1 MTKAYPEP
9 TEIELRLAKALYAVE
24 NHELTTWDMECTTP
38 ELREYWIESA
48 RAAIRAMREAT
59 TEMLREAGMVVAGN
73 TEAHAAVWET
83 MIDVASPQEE

>member
-1 MTKAYPEP
+1 MKRFT
-9 TEIELRLAKALYAVE
+9 TEMELRVAEAMGGVGC
-24 NHELTTWDMECTTP
+24 DD
-38 ELREYWIESA
+38 YWVGLA
-48 RAAIRAMREAT
+48 RAAIRAMRTPT